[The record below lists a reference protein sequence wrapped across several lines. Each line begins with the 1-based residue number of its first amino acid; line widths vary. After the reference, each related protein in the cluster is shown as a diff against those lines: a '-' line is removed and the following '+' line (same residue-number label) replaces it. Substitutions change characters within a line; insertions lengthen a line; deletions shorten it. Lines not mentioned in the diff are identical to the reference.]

1 MKEKNELILST
12 GSVWK
17 ISSDTWPNWLI
28 ESKQSKIDFYGCSP
42 FYSPFTYQTDNEY
55 RITILEKWKQ
65 IFKQKN
71 IEIFSYTPE
80 MRNYPLN
87 LADTNEEIRCDSV
100 SYCSNAIVDAA
111 ILDAQFVRIRT
122 GYSYLHQNPD
132 LAFSQLCRSMESIL
146 PLAQKHNITLLTG
159 PDDYDVT
166 NIIFNCKSV
175 IKLTEKFP
183 ENNLSIILPAHI
195 IGENAEPSNWYINT
209 LGKRIAALELSTD
222 YSNLISE
229 LQKIESDPKLSS
241 QLPIILELSGA
252 NNIDTHL
259 ESVKKGIFTAGTY
272 NNFPLQNMEVN
283 TDL

>member
-12 GSVWK
+12 SSVWK
-17 ISSDTWPNWLI
+17 ISPDTWLNWLI

-55 RITILEKWKQ
+55 RMAVLKKWKQ
-65 IFKQKN
+65 LFKQKN

-87 LADTNEEIRCDSV
+87 LADTNEEIRCGSV
-100 SYCSNAIVDAA
+100 SYCSTAIADAA
-111 ILDAQFVRIRT
+111 MLDAQFVRIRT

-175 IKLTEKFP
+175 IRLTEKFP
-183 ENNLSIILPAHI
+183 ENNLSIVLPTHI
-195 IGENAEPSNWYINT
+195 IGENAEPSAWYINT

-222 YSNLISE
+222 PSDLITE
-229 LQKIESDPKLSS
+229 LQKIESDRNLSS
-241 QLPIILELSGA
+241 QLPVILELSGD
-252 NNIDTHL
+252 NNIDTYL

-272 NNFPLQNMEVN
+272 SNCHRQNMEVN
-283 TDL
+283 TNL

>member
-1 MKEKNELILST
+1 M
-12 GSVWK
+12 
-17 ISSDTWPNWLI
+17 
-28 ESKQSKIDFYGCSP
+28 
-42 FYSPFTYQTDNEY
+42 
-55 RITILEKWKQ
+55 
-65 IFKQKN
+65 
-71 IEIFSYTPE
+71 
-80 MRNYPLN
+80 
-87 LADTNEEIRCDSV
+87 
-100 SYCSNAIVDAA
+100 
-111 ILDAQFVRIRT
+111 DAQFVRIRT

-175 IKLTEKFP
+175 IKLAEKFP

-209 LGKRIAALELSTD
+209 LGKRIAALELSAD
-222 YSNLISE
+222 SSNLISE